1 MKYPDVIQATFL
13 SRPNRFIARVEV
25 GGEIQIAHVKNT
37 GRCRELLVP
46 GAVVFLQAHH
56 NPARKTPFSLIAV
69 QKGDLLINMD
79 SQAPN
84 QVWAEALEHG
94 LLIPQLGVADTV
106 RREVKWG
113 DSRLDFLVTCGDQK
127 AYMEVKGVTLEE
139 NGVVRFPD
147 APTERGVKHL
157 QTLMDIKRSGHM
169 AYAVF
174 VVQLEGAR
182 YFAPNAAT
190 HAAFAKTLQDASRQG
205 VIVLAY
211 ECHAE
216 PDSLTVTKPVPIRI
230 GEQATSSDGSLPCQ
244 PENRGK

>member
-1 MKYPDVIQATFL
+1 MKYPNVIEATFL

-25 GGEIQIAHVKNT
+25 EGKVQLAHVKNT

-46 GAVVFLQAHH
+46 GAAVFLQAHN

-84 QVWAEALEHG
+84 QVWDEALKGG
-94 LLIPQLGVADTV
+94 LAVPQLGVADAV

-113 DSRLDFLVTCGDQK
+113 DSRLDFLATCGDQK
-127 AYMEVKGVTLEE
+127 AYMEVKGVTLEQD
-139 NGVVRFPD
+139 GIVRFPD

-157 QTLMDIKRSGHM
+157 QTLMEIKRAGHM

-174 VVQLEGAR
+174 VIQLEGAK
-182 YFAPNAAT
+182 YFAPNAVM
-190 HAAFAKTLQDASRQG
+190 HPAFAQALQEAYQQG
-205 VIVLAY
+205 VIILAY
-211 ECHAE
+211 ECHVE
-216 PDSLTVTKPVPIRI
+216 PDGLTVTKPVPI
-230 GEQATSSDGSLPCQ
+230 QV
-244 PENRGK
+244 